1 MFAGVPVRW
10 VGRGVAEV
18 GERRTPLTLR
28 QTSAD
33 GAGNE
38 DSATGKRSGTRRRS
52 ASVTLGMTAVLATAL
67 LGCGGPDEQYSGGQQ
82 YSGDEDGYGA
92 VCVEEDT
99 QLRVDD
105 DRCDDEFGNA
115 GLAWYYLPLGFR
127 VGGVGQRV
135 TGGSFAV
142 PPGAQ
147 VSRGGVP
154 REGGVVSRGGF
165 GGKPGSFGG

>member
-1 MFAGVPVRW
+1 MTA
-10 VGRGVAEV
+10 
-18 GERRTPLTLR
+18 RRKGTN
-28 QTSAD
+28 
-33 GAGNE
+33 GAVDEKPANG
-38 DSATGKRSGTRRRS
+38 DRSRLRRRS

-67 LGCGGPDEQYSGGQQ
+67 LGCGGPDEQSSGGQ
-82 YSGDEDGYGA
+82 YSGDEDDGYGA
-92 VCVEEDT
+92 VCVEEET

-105 DRCDDEFGNA
+105 DRCDDDYGNGA
-115 GLAWYYLPLGFR
+115 LAWYYLPLGFR

-154 REGGVVSRGGF
+154 REGGIVSRGGF
-165 GGKPGSFGG
+165 GGKSGSFGG